1 MKELKKFFFLFLVKY
16 VFLAFFKRLL
26 GDLFFCFRG
35 SVGES
40 LGVCVFLMNFEEK
53 GSISDVK
60 DKKRFYYIE
69 GLRLDL
75 RDFLNVSC

>member
-1 MKELKKFFFLFLVKY
+1 
-16 VFLAFFKRLL
+16 
-26 GDLFFCFRG
+26 
-35 SVGES
+35 
-40 LGVCVFLMNFEEK
+40 MNFEEK

-75 RDFLNVSC
+75 RDFLNVSCQQDLEEINKYIVILTD